1 MGRRRQSS
9 PLRRALPVAVAAI
22 VLLPVVALAH
32 PLGNFTI
39 NHYAGIRIEPERILL
54 DIVIDRAEIP
64 AFQARQ
70 DLDTDGD
77 GDVSEAETETALP
90 GACAEQA
97 SQLRLAVGEEPAEL
111 VLVSAGLSFPPGA
124 GGLSTMRLVCVF
136 EVTVPSP
143 LGAGSHVSF
152 ADDSFV
158 DRLGWREI
166 VVEGSGVVVAPVE
179 GELRPTSV
187 SKRLTVYPAEL
198 LTRPLA
204 DRSVVI

>member
-1 MGRRRQSS
+1 MGRRRRSS
-9 PLRRALPVAVAAI
+9 PLRRALPVAVVAI

-77 GDVSEAETETALP
+77 GDVSEAETETARP

-136 EVTVPSP
+136 EATVRRRQAPRRMSRSP
-143 LGAGSHVSF
+143 TTRSSTGSVGVRSSSRVRASSSRRWRVSY
-152 ADDSFV
+152 ARQAS
-158 DRLGWREI
+158 
-166 VVEGSGVVVAPVE
+166 
-179 GELRPTSV
+179 
-187 SKRLTVYPAEL
+187 
-198 LTRPLA
+198 
-204 DRSVVI
+204 RSA